1 MSKPKAGY
9 RELSGERE
17 GKVVTQEEAVGTG
30 KRRAACAIHPGFL
43 CPSAFGFQHWQ
54 FQADDGLA
62 P

>member
-9 RELSGERE
+9 CELSGERE
-17 GKVVTQEEAVGTG
+17 GRVVTQEEAVGTG

-43 CPSAFGFQHWQ
+43 CPERVR
-54 FQADDGLA
+54 FQALAFQAGGLA